1 MKKLKQAIKKRS
13 LKSKWTLTVGVTIFV
28 SYAII
33 SVILYI
39 ALQTWLSNNEEKNA
53 MRTVDD
59 LTSFFE
65 AQGNTVTI
73 QKLQNNSALMKA
85 ILNQE
90 QTVRIFN
97 FDGLE
102 VMRINDVTNAAQI
115 PHLANKDF
123 STILTKQQID
133 GTDNYV
139 IHQLVQIGPFQG
151 ILQLIHPLS
160 TFHSMMNYILTT
172 VLIVGL
178 GALLFSV
185 SISYYLANLLIKP
198 LEQLRDAMHI
208 VRDRGFKAQPSFHYE
223 ADDEIGDLLKMYHS
237 LMNELE
243 ISFTKQQQFVA
254 DASHELRTPIQVI
267 EGHLSL
273 LKRWGKDDP
282 DVLAESLDTSLE
294 EIARMK
300 NMIEEM
306 LLLARNEETDLEASV
321 DVEYV
326 YDKVKQELI
335 QLYPNA
341 VIEQS
346 VIGQKQ
352 LAAITEQAL
361 VQIFRNIMTNGL
373 RYTSNKPKLHITI
386 YYSDQMIS
394 VSIQDNGIGI
404 PEKQLPFIFDRFY
417 RVEESRTKAISGTGL
432 GLSITKMLADKYQV
446 AILVKSE
453 VDYGTVFTL
462 NIPVK
467 IEHF

>member
-1 MKKLKQAIKKRS
+1 MNKLS

-33 SVILYI
+33 SIVLFI
-39 ALQTWLSNNEEKNA
+39 ALKTWLINNEEKNA

-65 AQGNTVTI
+65 AQGSAVTI

-97 FDGLE
+97 LDGLE
-102 VMRINDVTNAAQI
+102 VVRINDVTSAAPMPDI
-115 PHLANKDF
+115 VNNDF
-123 STILTKQQID
+123 STILKKQQID

-151 ILQLIHPLS
+151 VLQLIHPLS

-172 VLIVGL
+172 VLIVGF

-208 VRDRGFKAQPSFHYE
+208 VRDRGFKAQPTFRYE

-273 LKRWGKDDP
+273 LQRWGKDDP
-282 DVLAESLDTSLE
+282 EVLAESLDTSLE

-300 NMIEEM
+300 KMIGE
-306 LLLARNEETDLEASV
+306 LLQLARNEETDIDARV
-321 DVEYV
+321 DVEQV
-326 YDKVKQELI
+326 YDKVKQELS
-335 QLYPNA
+335 QLYPTA
-341 VIEQS
+341 IIEQS
-346 VIGQKQ
+346 VVGQKC
-352 LAAITEQAL
+352 LAAISEQAL
-361 VQIFRNIMTNGL
+361 VQIFRNIMSNGL
-373 RYTSNKPKLHITI
+373 RYTNNRPKLDITI
-386 YYSDQMIS
+386 NYSEQMIS

-404 PEKQLPFIFDRFY
+404 SEKQLPFIFDRFY

-432 GLSITKMLADKYQV
+432 GLSITKMLVEKYHIEMQV
-446 AILVKSE
+446 ESE
-453 VDYGTVFTL
+453 VNCGTVFTL
-462 NIPVK
+462 KIPVK
-467 IEHF
+467 NEDF

>member
-1 MKKLKQAIKKRS
+1 MKKLQLAKNKWS
-13 LKSKWTLTVGVTIFV
+13 LKSKWTLTVGATIFI
-28 SYAII
+28 SYTII
-33 SVILYI
+33 SIILYI
-39 ALQTWLSNNEEKNA
+39 ALQTWLINNEEKNA

-73 QKLQNNSALMKA
+73 QQLQNNSALMKA
-85 ILNQE
+85 ILNQD

-97 FDGLE
+97 LDGLE
-102 VMRINDVTNAAQI
+102 VLRINDVTAAASMDDI
-115 PHLANKDF
+115 EINDF
-123 STILTKQQID
+123 SSILTKQQIN

-151 ILQLIHPLS
+151 VLQLIHPLS

-172 VLIVGL
+172 VIIVGL

-198 LEQLRDAMHI
+198 LEQLRDAMHL
-208 VRDRGFKAQPSFHYE
+208 VRDRGFKAQPTFHYE
-223 ADDEIGDLLKMYHS
+223 ADDEIGDLLKMYNS
-237 LMNELE
+237 LMDELE

-282 DVLAESLDTSLE
+282 DVLSESLDTSLE

-300 NMIEEM
+300 KMIEEM
-306 LLLARNEETDLEASV
+306 LQLARNEETDMEASV
-321 DVEYV
+321 DIEHV
-326 YDKVKQELI
+326 YNKVKEELI
-335 QLYPNA
+335 QLYPSA
-341 VIEQS
+341 IFEQS
-346 VIGQKQ
+346 VVGQKR
-352 LAAITEQAL
+352 LAAISEQAL
-361 VQIFRNIMTNGL
+361 VHIFRNILSNAL
-373 RYTSNKPKLHITI
+373 RYTSNKPIIHITI
-386 YYSDQMIS
+386 YYSEQMIS
-394 VSIQDNGIGI
+394 VSIEDNGIGI

-417 RVEESRTKAISGTGL
+417 RVEESRTKTISGTGL
-432 GLSITKMLADKYQV
+432 GLSITKMLAEKYQV
-446 AILVKSE
+446 EIFVKSE

-462 NIPVK
+462 KIPAK